1 MAVRTTGEGRPALT
15 IYRVLERFDEFT
27 LLDVEIKTGRTHQ
40 IRVHLT
46 HIKHPVTGDSTYS
59 GGRDK
64 TIKNARAR
72 AAIAR
77 LGRPFLH
84 AARLTIVHPRGDEK
98 MDFNSPLPSELQSF
112 LEILRKES

>member
-15 IYRVLERFDEFT
+15 IYRVIERFDEFT

-40 IRVHLT
+40 IRVHLA
-46 HIKHPVTGDSTYS
+46 HLKHPVAGDSTYS

-64 TIKNARAR
+64 TIKDARAR
-72 AAIAR
+72 AAIAK

-84 AARLTIVHPRGDEK
+84 AARLAIVHPGRDEK
-98 MDFNSPLPSELQSF
+98 MEFNSPRPNELQSF
-112 LEILRKES
+112 LEILRKDS